1 MSGIAKV
8 AEDLTGT
15 TKSMRKAQTSRAR
28 GYDEALSTL
37 SGTGDLGEQF
47 TEFGGK
53 ALSRLSQL
61 LDDPEAI
68 RETAGY
74 QFRLEEGER
83 SVERSASARG
93 GLFSGQT
100 LKELTRYG
108 QEYATAERS
117 AEMGRLA
124 SLADM
129 GLKGGAGA
137 AQMIGQVQIG
147 KGESIA
153 AGRERREAQTIAHG
167 SSIGSS
173 ISSGFGGGGGGGGQ
187 KQDSDQGTGAG
198 QYQGNQNNNLLGPSD
213 DTSYWDSDL
222 REFSESDSYGG
233 G

>member
-15 TKSMRKAQTSRAR
+15 TKSMRKAQTSRAQ
-28 GYDEALSTL
+28 GYDQALATL

-53 ALSRLSQL
+53 ALSKLSQL

-83 SVERSASARG
+83 SV
-93 GLFSGQT
+93 
-100 LKELTRYG
+100 
-108 QEYATAERS
+108 

-173 ISSGFGGGGGGGGQ
+173 ISSGFGGGGGGQ
-187 KQDSDQGTGAG
+187 KQTTDKDQNTGSPSYG
-198 QYQGNQNNNLLGPSD
+198 GDEQLGPSD
-213 DTSYWDSDL
+213 LSEGDTGGYDDVEWW
-222 REFSESDSYGG
+222 ES
-233 G
+233 